1 MMATTSGLPS
11 TWDSNDVVKMFCK
24 HLLFRGAV
32 TCLLLMPS
40 FLHCQATPDGDPAN
54 ASAQSFASPMVS
66 QDSTQSDLLSTTQRI
81 KWYTFI
87 QNLPRDW
94 SQWAQTSFRSDKIG
108 DWAVVAGLTTALFV
122 TDDATYTPSKH
133 LFESSSPARN
143 LSNLAA
149 EMGDGST
156 QFGVAGALAAYGL
169 VFGDQRA
176 LRTGSQI
183 VEVVLGA
190 GAVVQLLKHVT
201 GRESPFT
208 RSSATGIWK
217 FFPDQI
223 QYSKHVP
230 AYDAFPSGHICT
242 SMATLTVI
250 AENYPEVK
258 WIRPVGYLFCAFIG
272 VGMANNG
279 IHWYSD
285 YPLGMFLGYSFGMI
299 ATHKEMFSVY
309 SQGKDI
315 PLNVSVAPT
324 INQHGAGLSLTA
336 TF

>member
-1 MMATTSGLPS
+1 
-11 TWDSNDVVKMFCK
+11 MFRK
-24 HLLFRGAV
+24 HLWFCFAFFCILVKPSILMCQPIAESGNSMASV
-32 TCLLLMPS
+32 SSIPSHILL
-40 FLHCQATPDGDPAN
+40 
-54 ASAQSFASPMVS
+54 
-66 QDSTQSDLLSTTQRI
+66 QDSSYSEQTTTPERI

-87 QNLPRDW
+87 QNIPRDW
-94 SQWAQTSFRSDKIG
+94 SQWAQSSFRKDRIG

-122 TDDATYTPSKH
+122 TDDITYTPSKH
-133 LFESSSPARN
+133 LFESSDRARDW
-143 LSNLAA
+143 SNFAA
-149 EMGDGST
+149 EIGDGRT
-156 QFGVAGALAAYGL
+156 QFGLAGAFAAYGF

-190 GAVVQLLKHVT
+190 GAIIQVLKHVT

-208 RSSATGIWK
+208 RSSPTGIWK

-242 SMATLTVI
+242 SMATLIVV

-258 WIRPVGYLFCAFIG
+258 WIRPVGYLFCAVIG

-285 YPLGMFLGYSFGMI
+285 YPLGIFLGYSFGMI
-299 ATHKEMFSVY
+299 ATHQEMFSVF
-309 SQGKDI
+309 SQGKDNPVNI
-315 PLNVSVAPT
+315 SLAPT
-324 INQHGAGLSLTA
+324 ISQHGAGLSLSA

>member
-1 MMATTSGLPS
+1 MLLRLCFICFAFLVLPAWLSGQSLSERNPMG
-11 TWDSNDVVKMFCK
+11 DSSDSDRSV
-24 HLLFRGAV
+24 L
-32 TCLLLMPS
+32 S
-40 FLHCQATPDGDPAN
+40 F
-54 ASAQSFASPMVS
+54 
-66 QDSTQSDLLSTTQRI
+66 QDSTASRPSSTEQPTR
-81 KWYTFI
+81 WYTFI
-87 QNLPRDW
+87 QNIPRDW
-94 SQWAQTSFRSDKIG
+94 SQWAQTSFRQDKVR
-108 DWAVVAGLTTALFV
+108 DWALVTGLTAALFV
-122 TDDATYTPSKH
+122 TDDITYTPSKH
-133 LFESSSPARN
+133 LFESSDQARDW
-143 LSNLAA
+143 SNFAA
-149 EMGDGST
+149 EIGDGRT
-156 QFGVAGALAAYGL
+156 QFGLAGAFGAYGL
-169 VFGDQRA
+169 FFGDERA

-190 GAVVQLLKHVT
+190 GAVVQVLKHVT

-217 FFPDQI
+217 FFPDQL
-223 QYSKHVP
+223 QYHKHVP

-242 SMATLTVI
+242 SMATVI
-250 AENYPEVK
+250 VVAENYPEVK

-299 ATHKEMFSVY
+299 ATHQEIFNGIGL
-309 SQGKDI
+309 GKANTLD
-315 PLNVSVAPT
+315 VSVSPT

>member
-1 MMATTSGLPS
+1 
-11 TWDSNDVVKMFCK
+11 MFLNHPWLRCVPV
-24 HLLFRGAV
+24 LLFVIRS
-32 TCLLLMPS
+32 TLL
-40 FLHCQATPDGDPAN
+40 CQTTTEARI
-54 ASAQSFASPMVS
+54 AQSFLPPHTSFGFS
-66 QDSTQSDLLSTTQRI
+66 QDSSQSDLSAPAERI
-81 KWYTFI
+81 TWYTFI
-87 QNLPRDW
+87 QNIPRDW
-94 SQWAQTSFRSDKIG
+94 SQWAQSYFRSDKIG

-122 TDDATYTPSKH
+122 TDDNTYTPSKH
-133 LFESSSPARN
+133 LFQSSDRARDW
-143 LSNLAA
+143 SNFAA
-149 EMGDGST
+149 EIGDGTT

-183 VEVVLGA
+183 VEVVLGS
-190 GAVVQLLKHVT
+190 GAVVQVLKHVT

-208 RSSATGIWK
+208 RSSPTGIWK

-223 QYSKHVP
+223 QYHKHVP

-242 SMATLTVI
+242 SMATVVVV
-250 AENYPEVK
+250 AENYPEEK

-285 YPLGMFLGYSFGMI
+285 YPLGIFLGYSFGMI
-299 ATHKEMFSVY
+299 ASHQEMFKVY
-309 SQGKDI
+309 SEGKERPVNI
-315 PLNVSVAPT
+315 SVSPT
-324 INQHGAGLSLTA
+324 INQHGAGLSLNA